1 MTKRVGNQ
9 PGESRSDQAEQPDTD
24 RDNTSDGTGLPN
36 RDGRGRFLPA
46 ADAAERDAKALR
58 MRAGGATLEAIGK
71 ALGYGHPANVLRVIK
86 KRTGET
92 LKPAVDEYRRSM
104 DSSLDELE
112 AACMKVLEA
121 NHVRIHDGEAV
132 TLEGERVTDDAPV
145 LAATQA
151 ILKIHER
158 RAKLWGLDAPVKTE
172 VGVHAVKYTVD
183 GVDMDKV

>member
-1 MTKRVGNQ
+1 MTKRGGNQ

-24 RDNTSDGTGLPN
+24 RDNSGLDTGLPN
-36 RDGRGRFLPA
+36 RDGRGRFLPS
-46 ADAAERDAKALR
+46 ADSHERDAEALR
-58 MRAGGATLEAIGK
+58 MRAAGATLAKIGEE
-71 ALGYGHPANVLRVIK
+71 LGYGHPANVLRVIK

-104 DSSLDELE
+104 DASLDELE
-112 AACMKVLEA
+112 AACMAVLEA
-121 NHVRIHDGEAV
+121 AHVKIHDGEAV
-132 TLEGERVTDDAPV
+132 TLDGKKVIDDAPV